1 MFFPKDAEDVEDEN
15 DIIISKDE
23 PIEYSGNKNIVI
35 QRGIS
40 KEDYNEIY
48 EFIRDQNQMSS
59 GNFTLL
65 PTTEL
70 DKFVKMDSLMLLMR
84 SKNSS
89 KLIGSIFSMLF
100 PIRCK
105 LFQNNDEIVTHGC
118 TTFLNVHSKLRNHGM
133 CMALIR
139 ELSRYGY
146 EKNLYCS
153 YSLTSFPLSPKS
165 IPISSWYCPIDLAKS
180 IALGFTYPNWNNPA
194 EFMKNRMLYKIKK
207 VKKHSINRVSDSNIE
222 KALSFYAK
230 INEGRKFVYAPNSEE
245 FRKFIL
251 QYPTFLIELEKKPVG
266 IFAISSVYC
275 RMEMDGILALPL
287 IFNSLEEHAK
297 DVMKCLLS
305 VAKERDYDTLYSHC
319 VGDITSDLLKSVN
332 AIQTKEK
339 TYFSL
344 YNNSMKLSPED
355 LYVPLF

>member
-105 LFQNNDEIVTHGC
+105 LF
-118 TTFLNVHSKLRNHGM
+118 
-133 CMALIR
+133 
-139 ELSRYGY
+139 
-146 EKNLYCS
+146 
-153 YSLTSFPLSPKS
+153 
-165 IPISSWYCPIDLAKS
+165 
-180 IALGFTYPNWNNPA
+180 
-194 EFMKNRMLYKIKK
+194 
-207 VKKHSINRVSDSNIE
+207 
-222 KALSFYAK
+222 
-230 INEGRKFVYAPNSEE
+230 
-245 FRKFIL
+245 
-251 QYPTFLIELEKKPVG
+251 
-266 IFAISSVYC
+266 
-275 RMEMDGILALPL
+275 
-287 IFNSLEEHAK
+287 
-297 DVMKCLLS
+297 
-305 VAKERDYDTLYSHC
+305 
-319 VGDITSDLLKSVN
+319 
-332 AIQTKEK
+332 
-339 TYFSL
+339 
-344 YNNSMKLSPED
+344 
-355 LYVPLF
+355 